1 MPNSRVKNGRAGN
14 GNKLTFE
21 RERVENMFRIKRL
34 AQLVVIGLLALSLS
48 GCSSSSAAN
57 APAAQSDQ
65 SGGSSSSG
73 QTGSSI
79 DKDQPN
85 RVAELYGKVKSIQGN
100 VAIIAEME
108 RVQTGAQLSDAD
120 KAAKQQQMQSLSAE
134 DRKKLLASQEI
145 MTGKNITIT
154 IPVGIPVKIRVSNSN
169 APTVEDG
176 SISSIKAGSVV
187 NIWIDP
193 SDSSLADY
201 VNVANR

>member
-1 MPNSRVKNGRAGN
+1 MS
-14 GNKLTFE
+14 
-21 RERVENMFRIKRL
+21 RIKQL
-34 AQLVVIGLLALSLS
+34 TQLVVIGLLALSLT
-48 GCSSSSAAN
+48 GCSSSSVAN

-65 SGGSSSSG
+65 SGGNSSSV

-120 KAAKQQQMQSLSAE
+120 KAARQQQMQSLSAE

-145 MTGKNITIT
+145 MTGKNVTIT
-154 IPVGIPVKIRVSNSN
+154 IPVGIPVKLRVSNSN

>member
-1 MPNSRVKNGRAGN
+1 MFEIKQLARLMAIGMLAIS
-14 GNKLTFE
+14 LT
-21 RERVENMFRIKRL
+21 
-34 AQLVVIGLLALSLS
+34 
-48 GCSSSSAAN
+48 GCSSSSSVAN
-57 APAAQSDQ
+57 APAAQSGQ
-65 SGGSSSSG
+65 PSGNGSGSV
-73 QTGSSI
+73 QTGSQI

-85 RVAELYGKVKSIQGN
+85 RAAELYGKVKSIQGN

-120 KAAKQQQMQSLSAE
+120 KAARQQQMQSLSDE

-145 MTGKNITIT
+145 MTGKNVTIT
-154 IPVGIPVKIRVSNSN
+154 IPVGIPVKVRVSNSKG
-169 APTVEDG
+169 PTVEDG

-193 SDSSLADY
+193 TDPSLVEY

>member
-1 MPNSRVKNGRAGN
+1 MIVLGRD
-14 GNKLTFE
+14 NKLTFE

-34 AQLVVIGLLALSLS
+34 AQLVVVGLLALSLT
-48 GCSSSSAAN
+48 GCSSSSVAN
-57 APAAQSDQ
+57 APATQSDQ
-65 SGGSSSSG
+65 SGGSSSSV
-73 QTGSSI
+73 QPGSSI

-120 KAAKQQQMQSLSAE
+120 RAARQKQMQSLSDA
-134 DRKKLLASQEI
+134 DRKALLASQEI
-145 MTGKNITIT
+145 MTGKNVTIT
-154 IPVGIPVKIRVSNSN
+154 IPVGIPVKLRVSNSN
-169 APTVEDG
+169 APTVQDG

-193 SDSSLADY
+193 SDSSLAEY